1 MDMSKVIEAAIKAGA
16 LEQVSQMTGISQ
28 KDAGNVVNVVLPLL
42 LKGMQSQAKSKDTQE
57 GFLQALSDHGKN
69 DPKDVKKFIKNV
81 DTEDGAKIVNHL
93 LGTSTDAVA
102 AKAKKKSGLDTK
114 TILKIMAILAPLLMS
129 QMGKEAKEE
138 TAKSGSGDMS
148 GVVGK
153 LLDNVDVGDV
163 IKIAN
168 ILLK

>member
-1 MDMSKVIEAAIKAGA
+1 MDMETIMKMMLQSGA
-16 LEQVSQMTGISQ
+16 LDQVSGMLGVDGKS
-28 KDAGNVVNVVLPLL
+28 AESAVEYVMPMLL
-42 LKGMQSQAKSKDTQE
+42 RGMQSQMKSEDTKY
-57 GFLQALSDHGKN
+57 GFLQALNDHSKQDTN
-69 DPKDVKKFIKNV
+69 DLRKAVKDADV
-81 DTEDGAKIVNHL
+81 DDGAKIVRHL
-93 LGTSTDAVA
+93 LGSQEEEVA
-102 AKAKKKSGLDTK
+102 AKATRKSGLDTK

>member
-57 GFLQALSDHGKN
+57 GFFQALNDHGKN

-93 LGTSTDAVA
+93 LGTSTEEVA

-114 TILKIMAILAPLLMS
+114 TILKIMAIVAPLLMS
-129 QMGKEAKEE
+129 QMGKEAKKE
-138 TAKSGSGDMS
+138 TAKSKSDDMS
-148 GVVGK
+148 GVVGQ
-153 LLDNVDVGDV
+153 LLENVDVGDV

-168 ILLK
+168 ILMK

>member
-1 MDMSKVIEAAIKAGA
+1 MDMGKVIEAAVKAGA

-28 KDAGNVVNVVLPLL
+28 SDAGKVVNVVLPLL
-42 LKGMQSQAKSKDTQE
+42 IKGMQGQAKGKDTQE
-57 GFLQALSDHGKN
+57 GFFQALNDHGKN

-93 LGTSTDAVA
+93 LGKSTEEVA
-102 AKAKKKSGLDTK
+102 AKAKKSSGLDTK

-129 QMGKEAKEE
+129 QMGKEAKKE
-138 TAKSGSGDMS
+138 TAKSNSNDMS
-148 GVVGK
+148 GVVGS
-153 LLDNVDVGDV
+153 LLENVDVGDV

-168 ILLK
+168 ILMK